1 MKRKYIVPVC
11 SIISVEAES
20 VLVGVSGHGSG
31 ISNYTYVELNPKKS
45 EDPNAS
51 DNQDYSEYEEP

>member
-20 VLVGVSGHGSG
+20 MLVEVSGHDSG
-31 ISNYTYVELNPKKS
+31 ISDYSHVEFDPKKS

-51 DNQDYSEYEEP
+51 DNQDYSEYEP

>member
-1 MKRKYIVPVC
+1 MKWKYIVPVC

-20 VLVGVSGHGSG
+20 MLVEVSGHDSG
-31 ISNYTYVELNPKKS
+31 ISDYSHVKFDPKKS

-51 DNQDYSEYEEP
+51 DNQDYSEYEP

>member
-20 VLVGVSGHGSG
+20 VLVGVSGHDSG
-31 ISNYTYVELNPKKS
+31 ISDYSHVEFDPEKS
-45 EDPNAS
+45 KDPNAS
-51 DNQDYSEYEEP
+51 DNQDYSEYEP

>member
-1 MKRKYIVPVC
+1 MKWKYIVPVC

-20 VLVGVSGHGSG
+20 MLVEVSGHDSG
-31 ISNYTYVELNPKKS
+31 ISDYSHVKFDPEKS

-51 DNQDYSEYEEP
+51 DNQDYSEYEP

>member
-20 VLVGVSGHGSG
+20 VLVVGSGHDSS
-31 ISNYTYVELNPKKS
+31 ISNYSHVKFDPKKS

-51 DNQDYSEYEEP
+51 YNQDYSEYEL

>member
-20 VLVGVSGHGSG
+20 MLVEVSGHDSG
-31 ISNYTYVELNPKKS
+31 ISDYSPGKLDPEKS
-45 EDPNAS
+45 KDPNAS
-51 DNQDYSEYEEP
+51 DNQDYSEYEP

>member
-20 VLVGVSGHGSG
+20 VLVVASGHGSG
-31 ISNYTYVELNPKKS
+31 ISDYSHVEFDPEKS
-45 EDPNAS
+45 KDPNAS
-51 DNQDYSEYEEP
+51 DNQDYSEYEP